1 MLIIDQKLHANENL
15 INKLLISSY
24 INIIIHLNYRYFHRA
39 NVKNKCLE
47 MAESDKTLN
56 RSNSDDNN
64 NNINNDSS
72 YHVIIYEKNKFSNK
86 IYVNVDAI

>member
-1 MLIIDQKLHANENL
+1 
-15 INKLLISSY
+15 
-24 INIIIHLNYRYFHRA
+24 
-39 NVKNKCLE
+39 

-72 YHVIIYEKNKFSNK
+72 YHVIIYEKIHFLTKF
-86 IYVNVDAI
+86 I